1 MYAEAIA
8 SAWSCQLHESHFAT
22 QRMTVDAGYIDG
34 AAPMAGKLDEGCC
47 VELGRKGEVYGDAPA
62 GMQMEVT
69 LDVAGDELGRA
80 LALDGRYIAAAR
92 SERSAKC
99 YPIVQEGVTRMC
111 RCEPLL
117 SNQSNKWDELWQVRL
132 SARGGLAQC
141 CLQPI
146 VPG

>member
-1 MYAEAIA
+1 V
-8 SAWSCQLHESHFAT
+8 
-22 QRMTVDAGYIDG
+22 TVDAGHIDG
-34 AAPMAGKLDEGCC
+34 AVTIAGKLNEGRRI
-47 VELGRKGEVYGDAPA
+47 ELGRKGEIYGNAPA
-62 GMQMEVT
+62 GTQMEVT

-80 LALDGRYIAAAR
+80 GALDGRHVAASRPESLAECCAVVGWAR
-92 SERSAKC
+92 FDHEIKDPKPSKKR
-99 YPIVQEGVTRMC
+99 GVTRMC

-117 SNQSNKWDELWQVRL
+117 SNQSNKWDELRQVRL